1 MARNDVI
8 KCPNCGFGTEKI
20 DGCNHMTCAKC
31 RYEWCWICRGKYYS
45 GHFDDTNIFGCPG
58 SQFSKSSNCVNI
70 WKKIGIL
77 ILLPFILALGPPIA
91 LIIGCSDCFGSRA
104 SCS

>member
-1 MARNDVI
+1 
-8 KCPNCGFGTEKI
+8 
-20 DGCNHMTCAKC
+20 
-31 RYEWCWICRGKYYS
+31 
-45 GHFDDTNIFGCPG
+45 
-58 SQFSKSSNCVNI
+58 VNI